1 MIKILDLEK
10 HKKPASF
17 KSEFGINIDEM
28 YKAGLQF
35 GHKKSKVHPK
45 MRPYIAGTRN
55 GVDIISIE
63 KTAEKLEE
71 ALKFI
76 KDVMTTGGKM
86 VFIGTKIQV
95 KEITKQAAIE
105 CKQFYA
111 DTRWLG
117 GTFTNFE
124 TIKKRIG
131 HFKGL
136 EAQRISGELEKY
148 TKKERLEI
156 DKQLQDFEIKFG
168 GIKDMEKMPEAVLIL
183 DIEKDLMAVKEAKIK
198 GVKII
203 GIVDT
208 NCNPALVDYPIPA
221 NDDAMSSSKYILD
234 KAKEVILSVRP
245 KAVKEEK

>member
-1 MIKILDLEK
+1 MIKILDTEK

-28 YKAGLQF
+28 YRAGLQF
-35 GHKKSKVHPK
+35 GHKKSKIHPK

-55 GVDIISIE
+55 GVDIINLE

-76 KDVMTTGGKM
+76 KDVIAAGGKL
-86 VFIGTKIQV
+86 VFIGTKIQA

-105 CKQFYA
+105 SKQFYA

-117 GTFTNFE
+117 GTFTNFD

-131 HFKGL
+131 HFKSL
-136 EAQRISGELEKY
+136 EAQKASGELEKY

-168 GIKDMEKMPEAVLIL
+168 GIKDMEKMPESVLIL
-183 DIEKDLMAVKEAKIK
+183 DIEKDLMAVKEAKRR

-203 GIVDT
+203 GIIDT
-208 NCNPALVDYPIPA
+208 SCNPALVDYPIPA
-221 NDDAMSSSKYILD
+221 NDDAMSSVKYILD
-234 KAKEVILSVRP
+234 KIKEVILSVRP
-245 KAVKEEK
+245 KTVKEDK